1 MTEKL
6 FEVVPC
12 QIVPPPPSPPPPQP
26 VPPPVQPVPP
36 SSYYPVAGGGS
47 LLNYL
52 CFSADTLVTTLDG
65 TKKPMDDLKINDWI
79 LSGNSENG
87 NLGFSKV
94 SAWIHK
100 KPNLKAEF
108 IKFCLK
114 NGQHLKITK
123 MHYIF
128 KGNCKS
134 KKGSFENLQM
144 VFAQNVSIHDC
155 LYTINSK
162 NELIETRISSI
173 EKVQEK
179 GIYAPLTETGT
190 IIVNDIFASC
200 NVDAKHLQFS
210 LPSFTEF
217 VKYISSFF
225 YSRQI
230 SSSPFLK
237 SFSIEYDL
245 MPGFKFFA
253 TILKD
258 VLPNKY

>member
-1 MTEKL
+1 ME
-6 FEVVPC
+6 PY
-12 QIVPPPPSPPPPQP
+12 QIVPPPVPPPPPQP
-26 VPPPVQPVPP
+26 VPPPAQPVPP

-52 CFSADTLVTTLDG
+52 CFSADTHVTTLDG
-65 TKKPMDDLKINDWI
+65 TKKRMDDLKINDWI

-87 NLGFSKV
+87 NIGFSKV
-94 SAWIHK
+94 SSWIHK

-108 IKFCLK
+108 IKFSLK

-155 LYTINSK
+155 LYTLNSK
-162 NELIETRISSI
+162 NELIETRILSI
-173 EKVQEK
+173 EMVEEK

-200 NVDAKHLQFS
+200 YSNVDAKHLQFS

-225 YSRQI
+225 NSGHI

-237 SFSIEYDL
+237 SFSNEYDL
-245 MPGFKFFA
+245 MPGFKFLA
-253 TILKD
+253 NILKD